1 MLLVPTLRQPVGSS
15 CGRSQPVAPNPPEA
29 LHPAAGRPRRA
40 ADPNRRRG
48 ASSRRKALAPRE
60 RPELRRLVSVPAQ
73 ERGKLLVRQPVQ
85 ERGKLQV
92 RQPARDP
99 KRSRQLTPAP
109 VLVLFPQALT

>member
-1 MLLVPTLRQPVGSS
+1 M
-15 CGRSQPVAPNPPEA
+15 
-29 LHPAAGRPRRA
+29 
-40 ADPNRRRG
+40 
-48 ASSRRKALAPRE
+48 
-60 RPELRRLVSVPAQ
+60 RRLVSVPAQ